1 MLSSK
6 EVLMPAN
13 NIQTLHM
20 MPKIVK
26 SELSFLMTERVGKMS
41 NIKNKKNYTG
51 KITVYLKIR

>member
-1 MLSSK
+1 
-6 EVLMPAN
+6 MPAN

-41 NIKNKKNYTG
+41 NIKNKKIFNL
-51 KITVYLKIR
+51 LKRTPYGMMYSI